1 MATTNPQNL
10 VEEINSLEKEFK
22 AGNLSSS
29 ELTELLEDIKQT
41 KVIQVAAD
49 DLALKTQLN
58 TMIDCLIAVS
68 SAI

>member
-10 VEEINSLEKEFK
+10 VEEINALEKEFK